1 MVFFK
6 NKEEGPE
13 KWKEK
18 YLRLL
23 DDQEQSEKQFKA
35 NEELLCKTIVRFA
48 LAVKGLNRQLDPHL
62 NRIRS
67 LLKGGLQSQQLQKE
81 LTAFSAALA
90 KLEDSAET
98 SLADAALLFEFLG
111 KRYPLLQDQLDQIRD
126 NYESRKFANN
136 QGLFLALLELIE
148 ADSKPQPP
156 LAAEV
161 GLAPGDI
168 DVNAIHIQL
177 IRLLDNAE
185 IPLFFAE
192 DAEQLKQRIQSEQQP
207 LSRVFDDTISLLLS
221 IKKHLEAE
229 QREMAMFLAAL
240 TEQLTEL
247 GIKATGVNS
256 AAENSLKKRNLLD
269 RSVSEQIQE
278 LKEKTENAT
287 QLEPLKQVVS
297 SRLSAIS
304 EQIQEHNHREQKE
317 RDRVRQEM
325 QALAAKLRDMES
337 ESGELRSRL
346 DAAQQRATRDPLTGL
361 PNRLA
366 LEDRLADEIARCKR
380 YQSALTMIVWDV
392 DLFKAIN
399 DNYGHKSGDKAL
411 VIIGKLLSEHCRQ
424 TDFVSRFGGEEF
436 VMLLPDTDAVAG
448 LQVAEKLRGT
458 VQNCSFNANG
468 NKVNITL
475 SCGLSQYRDGDT
487 TESLFERA
495 DAGLYKAKQSGRNCC
510 IVV

>member
-23 DDQEQSEKQFKA
+23 DEQEQSEKQFKA

-62 NRIRS
+62 NRIRN
-67 LLKGGLQSQQLQKE
+67 LLKSGLQSQQLQQE
-81 LTAFSAALA
+81 LSAFSAALA

-98 SLADAALLFEFLG
+98 NFADAGLLFEFLG
-111 KRYPLLQDQLDQIRD
+111 KQYPPLQLRFDHVRD
-126 NYESRKFANN
+126 DYENRRFNNN

-148 ADSKPQPP
+148 AENKAQALPALGVELP
-156 LAAEV
+156 A
-161 GLAPGDI
+161 GDI
-168 DVNAIHIQL
+168 DVDAIHIQL

-185 IPLFFAE
+185 IPSFFAA
-192 DAEQLKQRIQSEQQP
+192 DAEQLKRRIQNERQP
-207 LSRVFDDTISLLLS
+207 LGRVFDDTISLLLS
-221 IKKHLEAE
+221 IKNHLEAE
-229 QREMAMFLAAL
+229 QREMAVFLAAL

-247 GIKATGVNS
+247 GIRATGVNL

-269 RSVSEQIQE
+269 RTVSEQIQE
-278 LKEKTENAT
+278 LKEKAENAT

-297 SRLSAIS
+297 SRLSTIS
-304 EQIQEHNHREQKE
+304 EQIQEHNRREQQE
-317 RDRVRQEM
+317 RDRVSQEM
-325 QALAAKLRDMES
+325 QALATKLKEMES

-346 DAAQQRATRDPLTGL
+346 DVAQQRATRDPLTGL

-380 YQSALTMIVWDV
+380 HKSPLTMIVWDV

-399 DNYGHKSGDKAL
+399 DTYGHKSGDKAL
-411 VIIGKLLSEHCRQ
+411 VIIAKLLTEHCRQ

-436 VMLLPDTDAVAG
+436 VMLLPDTNAAAG
-448 LQVAEKLRGT
+448 LQVAEKLRNT
-458 VQNCSFNANG
+458 VQGCSFNANG

-475 SCGLSQYRDGDT
+475 SGGLSQYREGDS
-487 TESLFERA
+487 TEALFERA
-495 DAGLYKAKQSGRNCC
+495 DAGLYQAKHSGRNRC
-510 IVV
+510 VVV